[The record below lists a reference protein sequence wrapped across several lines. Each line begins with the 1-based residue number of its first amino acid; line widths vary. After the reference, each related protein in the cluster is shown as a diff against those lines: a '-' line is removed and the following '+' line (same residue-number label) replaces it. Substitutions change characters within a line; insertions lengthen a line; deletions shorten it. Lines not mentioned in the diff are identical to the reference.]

1 MKEEKPPEDVQHWTS
16 PPYIAP
22 GIGEKQPVGAWVAKD
37 AVCRNCMT
45 AAEEVAMRRG
55 FVDPIPTA
63 GPEGKAYTCT
73 RCGQR
78 ILAGS

>member
-16 PPYIAP
+16 ALFIAP
-22 GIGEKQPVGAWVAKD
+22 GIGEKPPVGAWVAKD

-55 FVDPIPTA
+55 FVDPIPA
-63 GPEGKAYTCT
+63 AEAEGKAYTCT
-73 RCGQR
+73 RCGQK
-78 ILAGS
+78 IPAGS